1 MESIPSPHSF
11 IFSDEYICQWDSCG
25 KTFDDPELLYEH
37 LTNDHVGRKARQNLC
52 LTCHWDKCSG
62 PTFVKRD
69 HITSHLRVHVPF
81 KPHTCKICRKDFKRP
96 QDLKKHE
103 KIHEDD
109 NETSSAQQPS
119 ISSTGHL
126 QPPKTSP
133 SYSAS
138 SDLFSS
144 PNAPDLELDI
154 LNGAYYGS
162 FPNANGFDDLVSSM
176 GSKRPRD
183 GIDEILSETLSVFA
197 VESKK
202 MRSDASYNPDTMASL
217 DALSAIMEVDGLTPD
232 RLASS
237 LPEVTDW
244 SQFSQFNQYVAT
256 LFEDV
261 SGETFESQ
269 MYNSSL
275 FPEYDQKQSP
285 ITQDTKN
292 GVTDSF
298 QNYDNMVVGL
308 ENNNLAG
315 YGSSAVDSIY
325 STVIPEDPFTSQDAQ
340 SATLLFA
347 SANAPYESSLP
358 KPGVVRNHVAKSS
371 VQQLNRF
378 SNPKYVSL
386 PALQNGA
393 ALPIKMEPEE
403 QAPPKISQQVKR
415 HYASVSTQTKSN
427 RDRHAAAVASADGM
441 MMQAR
446 PSEIKWK
453 SKVRVPVDTDVLLD
467 SIPDAP
473 NTPLEGEESAD
484 EDSEEIQDQ
493 QLEGDEEEGEQPVA
507 ALNAQDRESLE
518 ADATSIPQ
526 AVSETSSSQ
535 SRFGSYVQR
544 ARARQAAVAAAEA
557 AASRGVEAVD
567 PVEAITRQLAQ
578 IPLDGSDIKPGIKPL
593 TTKPITEGDME
604 RQIKAA
610 KARSLCSQ
618 DPARKQHADVILS
631 LLKNIDAL
639 MVEHRKKVA
648 RFKASQAQIANSSPT
663 GSGVHVHA
671 QSQGPIRTVS
681 SYLPHREASFSAV
694 PYRPSPL
701 YQEHGADVKVDYSQ
715 LRSTL
720 TEESSHSSPAVMTTF
735 KSLGSSGTPSRESA
749 SDSPV
754 LYPTSDLHHSLVVPF
769 ELSEEERRFIEEDN
783 AKTSAQQAAVAEF
796 HLNHVS

>member
-1 MESIPSPHSF
+1 MTHFAGGAVFARALRSWVTNT
-11 IFSDEYICQWDSCG
+11 WDSCG

-81 KPHTCKICRKDFKRP
+81 KPHTCKVCRKDFKRP

-109 NETSSAQQPS
+109 NETSSAQQSS

-162 FPNANGFDDLVSSM
+162 FPNANGFDDLASM

-298 QNYDNMVVGL
+298 QNYDNMIGSL

-315 YGSSAVDSIY
+315 YGSGAVGSIY

-358 KPGVVRNHVAKSS
+358 RPGVVRNHVAKSS
-371 VQQLNRF
+371 VQQPNRF

-403 QAPPKISQQVKR
+403 QAAPKISQQVKR

-427 RDRHAAAVASADGM
+427 RDRHAAAAASADGM

-453 SKVRVPVDTDVLLD
+453 SKVRVPVDTDFLLD

-473 NTPLEGEESAD
+473 DTPLEVEESAD
-484 EDSEEIQDQ
+484 EDTEEIQDQ

-507 ALNAQDRESLE
+507 ALNAQDQESVE
-518 ADATSIPQ
+518 MGATSIPQ
-526 AVSETSSSQ
+526 TVFETSSSQ

-578 IPLDGSDIKPGIKPL
+578 IPLDGSDIKPAIKPL

-648 RFKASQAQIANSSPT
+648 RFKASQA
-663 GSGVHVHA
+663 
-671 QSQGPIRTVS
+671 
-681 SYLPHREASFSAV
+681 HREASFSTV

-701 YQEHGADVKVDYSQ
+701 YQEHGADVKVDLDYSQ

-783 AKTSAQQAAVAEF
+783 AKTSAQQAAVADY